1 MRKAV
6 KAKALIPVA
15 VAILAVL
22 AALACGGSDTPAP
35 DSVADVTEQALP
47 SVVQIVAGSSS
58 GTGFI
63 VSENGL
69 VVTNRHIVGSAR
81 RVTVLTATGE
91 EYRGQVVQRHSVL
104 DLAYVEIDS
113 DRTFTPLAIGDAN
126 GVSVGEA
133 VIAIGYPLGE
143 ELGLEPTVSRG
154 IISAK
159 RDDYLQTDA
168 SLNPGNSG
176 GPLLDAS
183 GNVIGVITARVES
196 TETGRP
202 VTGIGF
208 AIPVNEVRQDLGALA
223 ASANPSANATATP
236 LPTIPPT
243 PDVEATKA
251 AIEAMDAHRR
261 QAEQAT
267 RAATEAQ
274 QEAER
279 YAASLEAT
287 RIAELPTPTPTRI
300 PTPTPTPTVTP
311 TPAPT
316 PLPTATPLPT
326 PTSTPEPTPTPLPP
340 TPTPTPHPA
349 SFCEEWEAVVLE
361 WVRQGNDYWVAN
373 RHYSTRIKVYADGDP
388 DVPNHPKLSAQDALG
403 YCIHDRGK
411 SIRDF
416 PSGVLWLWDGVE
428 VGDGGWQ
435 VLPGL
440 YEYRGLRDDDRL
452 PERCSLLTN
461 MERGVEERTEVELPH
476 GEPFTFRFFEYHG
489 KVSFGCSIGNLYRIG
504 D

>member
-1 MRKAV
+1 MLVASVTHHRKGASMKIAAV
-6 KAKALIPVA
+6 I
-15 VAILAVL
+15 IGVL
-22 AALACGGSDTPAP
+22 ALLAAMACGGSDTPATESP
-35 DSVADVTEQALP
+35 TDVTENALP
-47 SVVQIVAGSSS
+47 SVVQIITDSGS

-63 VSENGL
+63 VSDGGL
-69 VVTNRHIVGSAR
+69 VVTNSHVVEGER
-81 RVTVLTATGE
+81 RVTIRFATGE
-91 EYRGQVVQRHSVL
+91 EYRGRVTERHSTL

-113 DRTFTPLAIGDAN
+113 NRTFTPLPLGDP
-126 GVSVGEA
+126 GEVRLSES

-176 GPLLDAS
+176 GPLLDAN
-183 GNVIGVITARVES
+183 GNVIGVITFRVES

-208 AIPVNEVRQDLGALA
+208 AIPIDAVRQDVSALA
-223 ASANPSANATATP
+223 ASGSASPDATATP

-251 AIEAMDAHRR
+251 ALEAMDAHRR
-261 QAEQAT
+261 ASEEAT

-274 QEAER
+274 QEADR

-287 RIAELPTPTPTRI
+287 RIAELPTPTPTHT

-311 TPAPT
+311 TPTAT
-316 PLPTATPLPT
+316 PPPTATPLPT
-326 PTSTPEPTPTPLPP
+326 PTHTPEPTPTPLPP

-349 SFCEEWEAVVLE
+349 TFCPEWEAMVLE
-361 WVRQGNDYWVAN
+361 WVKQGNKAGYWYN
-373 RHYSTRIKVYADGDP
+373 DGRSYARYPGVP
-388 DVPNHPKLSAQDALG
+388 DHPRLSADLG
-403 YCIHDRGK
+403 FRHCVI
-411 SIRDF
+411 DF
-416 PSGVLWLWDGVE
+416 PYGVLDNPSK
-428 VGDGGWQ
+428 VGTGQGEL
-435 VLPGL
+435 LPGL
-440 YEYRGLRDDDRL
+440 YEFRTRPKDGNLRRVPGGPAGGCTIFLNRWED
-452 PERCSLLTN
+452 SVSYVA
-461 MERGVEERTEVELPH
+461 MAQ
-476 GEPFTFRFFEYHG
+476 GEPFTFRFFEHHG
-489 KVSFGCSIGNLYRIG
+489 NVDVECGNMHRIG